1 MQILLGKKKGIWTLP
16 ASACFLHL
24 PYSHFGLVLLI
35 FCLSFAWVLG
45 CPLLFSA
52 NSLPVPL
59 PWQVNLDLT
68 SLLDG
73 EDKKSK
79 NKRGVLP
86 KHATNIMRSWLFQ
99 HLMVSTVAAKTPC
112 KGGKK
117 RQKNPKMNKSRWWF
131 VWIYIQ
137 RSQSGFGF
145 ILGMTVFTAAGKNTP
160 LMHEEANRGGLP
172 QIIVDG
178 WCSIFFQLI
187 APKYC
192 FPASLG
198 VKAAP
203 QVWLWHISNQ
213 PKYRITKSPHFGGWR
228 CR

>member
-1 MQILLGKKKGIWTLP
+1 MFGHSLQVLVFHTCPTPILGWFCSFF
-16 ASACFLHL
+16 A
-24 PYSHFGLVLLI
+24 LVLLGFWVAHCCFQPI
-35 FCLSFAWVLG
+35 LSLFLSPGRWTWISPPSSTVRTRSPRTSGAS
-45 CPLLFSA
+45 CP
-52 NSLPVPL
+52 NTPP
-59 PWQVNLDLT
+59 T
-68 SLLDG
+68 SCAHG
-73 EDKKSK
+73 SSSISWWAPQ
-79 NKRGVLP
+79 LP
-86 KHATNIMRSWLFQ
+86 KHP
-99 HLMVSTVAAKTPC
+99 AKVEK
-112 KGGKK
+112 KG
-117 RQKNPKMNKSRWWF
+117 QKNPKMNKSRWWF

-145 ILGMTVFTAAGKNTP
+145 ILGMTVFTAGGKNTP

-172 QIIVDG
+172 QIIADG
-178 WCSIFFQLI
+178 WCSIFFQLT

-213 PKYRITKSPHFGGWR
+213 SKYRITKSPHFWGWR